1 MIKDYISYSSVDNMI
16 IDRYTQ
22 KIPKSLIEIWMK
34 CGLGSFLGGYVRI
47 INPDDYIDLLKSS
60 YFRGDVAIPI
70 MVTAFGDII
79 TWEKNKYVGI
89 VEYRYGKSDIMISD
103 FDLFLILLNDGSF
116 TDKFF
121 QLNKYQEALKRY
133 GKLSMDE
140 CFGYVPILALG
151 GKENVDNIKKVR
163 TKEHIALITDLA
175 GLI

>member
-1 MIKDYISYSSVDNMI
+1 MIKDYVSCSSVDNMI
-16 IDRYTQ
+16 INRYTK
-22 KIPKSLIEIWMK
+22 KIPESLMEIWMK
-34 CGLGSFLGGYVRI
+34 CGLGSFWDGYIKI

-89 VEYRYGKSDIMISD
+89 VEYRYGKSEIMISD
-103 FDLFLILLNDGSF
+103 FDLFLFLLNDSSF

-121 QLNKYQEALKRY
+121 QFNKYQEALRRY
-133 GKLSMDE
+133 GKLAMDE
-140 CFGYVPILALG
+140 SFGYVPILALG
-151 GKENVDNIKKVR
+151 GKENVDNIKKVK
-163 TKEHIALITDLA
+163 TKEHIALITDLI